1 MGGHLQT
8 PRLARVRAPNEQD
21 RWGSACGHR
30 AQPRGQC
37 RRGLPIHRQRGNKL
51 IIERPKSVGNCAYT
65 QSIPVGDDKLCV
77 YCSTSVNVVEMPDV
91 VGILLERDNLQVSPF
106 QNLTVCKKLHSYPHR
121 KKLRLILIASPTIRH
136 LLRKALFFPTSIR
149 LVIKQQ

>member
-1 MGGHLQT
+1 MNKIGGDLLAVTGRSLADNAVAAFLSTDNREISSSSSDPRAWAIVPT
-8 PRLARVRAPNEQD
+8 PSLF
-21 RWGSACGHR
+21 
-30 AQPRGQC
+30 
-37 RRGLPIHRQRGNKL
+37 
-51 IIERPKSVGNCAYT
+51 
-65 QSIPVGDDKLCV
+65 PVGDDKLCV

-91 VGILLERDNLQVSPF
+91 VGILLERDNVQVSPF